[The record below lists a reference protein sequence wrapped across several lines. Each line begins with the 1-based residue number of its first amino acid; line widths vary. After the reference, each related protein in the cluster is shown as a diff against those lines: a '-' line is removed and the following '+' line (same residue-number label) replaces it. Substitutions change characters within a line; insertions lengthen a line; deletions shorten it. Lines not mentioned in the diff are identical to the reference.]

1 MIRRWRRHPEV
12 EQYLEEVDDPELS
25 PPAWDSLVTV
35 VIAMIVG
42 GGALAL
48 ALALLF
54 R

>member
-1 MIRRWRRHPEV
+1 MIRRWRRHPEID
-12 EQYLEEVDDPELS
+12 QYLEEMDDPELS

-35 VIAMIVG
+35 ALTMIVG

-48 ALALLF
+48 ALALIF